1 MSPPSGGDPLEG
13 SAPQT
18 PRHIFKPLKA
28 NDLVVG
34 PMGLRFLGRHFPCV
48 VGRGGLVG
56 DKREGD
62 GGTPLGV
69 HHIAGMLYRPDR
81 ITRPALWADPIHP
94 GDLWCDDT
102 SHKDYNTMVRAPF
115 DASHENLRRADPL
128 YDLVLL
134 TNWNWP
140 DAQRDRGSAIFLHRW
155 RRPGYPTEGCV
166 ALRPDHLLWI
176 AHRLRHQSRLII
188 RS

>member
-1 MSPPSGGDPLEG
+1 MTAFQFDGRSMS
-13 SAPQT
+13 T
-18 PRHIFKPLKA
+18 
-28 NDLVVG
+28 NDLVVDR
-34 PMGLRFLGRHFPCV
+34 MGVRFLGRRLPCV
-48 VGRGGLVG
+48 VGRGGFVR

-69 HHIAGMLYRPDR
+69 HQIVGMLYRPDR
-81 ITRPALWADPIHP
+81 MARPSAWAVPIRP
-94 GDLWCDDT
+94 GDLWCDDP
-102 SHKDYNTMVRAPF
+102 SHKDYNLMVRAPF
-115 DASHENLRRADPL
+115 DARHEKLRRADPL

-140 DAQRDRGSAIFLHRW
+140 FAQRDRGSAIFLHRW

-166 ALRPDHLLWI
+166 ALRPDHLSWI
-176 AHRLRHQSRLII
+176 ANRMRYQTRLII